1 MIVYI
6 AGAFFAT
13 VFGVIMYFIF
23 TRDEAEKE
31 IIEREHHHHEHRGY
45 CTIEPKA
52 TEKYDEIFPEDKP
65 EKDAQVS
72 K

>member
-45 CTIEPKA
+45 CTIEPKV
-52 TEKYDEIFPEDKP
+52 TEKYDKIFPEDKP

>member
-13 VFGVIMYFIF
+13 VFGVIIYFIV

-45 CTIEPKA
+45 CTIEPKP
-52 TEKYDEIFPEDKP
+52 TERYYEIFPEDKP
-65 EKDAQVS
+65 KEEL
-72 K
+72 